1 MTEPTAGVYPA
12 MPSSGWRGRGVVAF
26 AALVC
31 GLYGWAVFGFT
42 LFGRDGEIGPTYYGV
57 GGDYTVYYA
66 AAHAYWDGTLPK
78 IMDVASSRPWLYPP
92 HFLLLLVP
100 FGLLPFAQSYAAFMV
115 VTFAAAVAGAW
126 RWAGTPA
133 RRAFWVAALALAPAA
148 SVNVIEGQNAFLTAA
163 LLLQGFGLLGR
174 ADLLGGAILGL
185 LSYKPQFALL
195 LPVALLASRNWRALT
210 AAGASVALVTAVSAA
225 AFGLD
230 FWRHWLG
237 AMVAPDPGAYAA
249 WLDQGRLWGLS
260 VYTCALLLGAPA
272 WLAQAAQMAV
282 VLASAATVYQAFG
295 RALHRDLQL
304 AVLLAATLL
313 AAPHVSSYDTTLL
326 AAAAMLAL
334 GRMLDGAPPPCPLV
348 LLLWLWL
355 MPLLGPPRTAIAGF
369 AVPPSIACFMLCV
382 SRSGKKATGR
392 KQ

>member
-1 MTEPTAGVYPA
+1 MTEPTAGVNPA

-148 SVNVIEGQNAFLTAA
+148 SINVIEGQNAFLTAA

-174 ADLLGGAILGL
+174 ARSAGRRDIGTAQLQASVRTPPTGGA
-185 LSYKPQFALL
+185 
-195 LPVALLASRNWRALT
+195 
-210 AAGASVALVTAVSAA
+210 
-225 AFGLD
+225 
-230 FWRHWLG
+230 
-237 AMVAPDPGAYAA
+237 
-249 WLDQGRLWGLS
+249 
-260 VYTCALLLGAPA
+260 
-272 WLAQAAQMAV
+272 
-282 VLASAATVYQAFG
+282 
-295 RALHRDLQL
+295 
-304 AVLLAATLL
+304 
-313 AAPHVSSYDTTLL
+313 
-326 AAAAMLAL
+326 
-334 GRMLDGAPPPCPLV
+334 
-348 LLLWLWL
+348 
-355 MPLLGPPRTAIAGF
+355 AGF
-369 AVPPSIACFMLCV
+369 AQLAGTDG
-382 SRSGKKATGR
+382 SRGERGTGDGSQCR
-392 KQ
+392 RVRPRLLAPLARSDGCTRPGRVRRVA